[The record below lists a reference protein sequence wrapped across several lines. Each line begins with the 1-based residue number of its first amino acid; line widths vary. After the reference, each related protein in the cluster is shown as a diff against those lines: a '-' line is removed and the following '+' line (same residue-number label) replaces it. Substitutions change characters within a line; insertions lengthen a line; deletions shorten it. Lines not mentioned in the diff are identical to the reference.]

1 MARPIKEGADYFSH
15 DVDASADPKLEA
27 LEAVY
32 GNDGYAVYFKLL
44 EKIYRSSEFCIDLK
58 LPNIYIILSKRCNLA
73 EKRFREIL
81 DFAFELNLY
90 SRDERD
96 LNQVITSSGVR
107 KRAGK
112 ITEEREKKRRFF
124 LEKQREKQEEKSRE
138 KQGEK
143 RSEENG
149 KTAGETPQSKEKE
162 SKEKKSNIYNNPLT
176 PLKGGTDSQPKTE
189 AKPDWNTTLLQIFQE
204 EFQASRGFPYPL
216 TTYKGKEAKEI
227 NDVYQKYL
235 QMKASMGVVPNT
247 QQALEEMR
255 TFIKIGMRIND
266 KWIFDNMS
274 PGVLSMKF
282 STIATMMKENRN
294 GSYQRPNITDADINE
309 IADLTGLR

>member
-1 MARPIKEGADYFSH
+1 MARKRMIDPNFWTSQDVGKLSDRARLLLIGLFSLADDHGKGNGNLTYLRSQIFCYSEIT
-15 DVDASADPKLEA
+15 VKQVEKLISEIAETINIEFYKVGPNEYYRFTNWSKWQYINRPSASGIPDP
-27 LEAVY
+27 VII
-32 GNDGYAVYFKLL
+32 DGV
-44 EKIYRSSEFCIDLK
+44 S
-58 LPNIYIILSKRCNLA
+58 
-73 EKRFREIL
+73 
-81 DFAFELNLY
+81 
-90 SRDERD
+90 
-96 LNQVITSSGVR
+96 T
-107 KRAGK
+107 
-112 ITEEREKKRRFF
+112 
-124 LEKQREKQEEKSRE
+124 
-138 KQGEK
+138 
-143 RSEENG
+143 
-149 KTAGETPQSKEKE
+149 E
-162 SKEKKSNIYNNPLT
+162 SKPKAHGGFSEDSVSTHGMINEDSRLIEKNKNRKENNKNLNPLT

-189 AKPDWNTTLLQIFQE
+189 TKPDWNTTLLQIFQE

-235 QMKASMGVVPNT
+235 QMKTSMGVVPNT

-294 GSYQRPNITDADINE
+294 GSYQRPNISDADINQ

>member
-1 MARPIKEGADYFSH
+1 MARKRMIDPNFWTSQDVGKLSDRARLLLIGLFSLADDHGKGNGNLTYLRSQIFCYSEIT
-15 DVDASADPKLEA
+15 VKQVEKLISEIAETINIEFYTVGPNEYYRFINWNKWQYINRPSASTIPDP
-27 LEAVY
+27 VI
-32 GNDGYAVYFKLL
+32 NDGARTDNKPKAHGGISEDSVSTHGMINEDSRLI
-44 EKIYRSSEFCIDLK
+44 EKNKNRKEYNK
-58 LPNIYIILSKRCNLA
+58 NL
-73 EKRFREIL
+73 
-81 DFAFELNLY
+81 
-90 SRDERD
+90 
-96 LNQVITSSGVR
+96 
-107 KRAGK
+107 
-112 ITEEREKKRRFF
+112 
-124 LEKQREKQEEKSRE
+124 
-138 KQGEK
+138 
-143 RSEENG
+143 
-149 KTAGETPQSKEKE
+149 
-162 SKEKKSNIYNNPLT
+162 NPLT
-176 PLKGGTDSQPKTE
+176 PLKGGTESQPKTE
-189 AKPDWNTTLLQIFQE
+189 TKPDWNTTLLQIFQE

-235 QMKASMGVVPNT
+235 QMKTSMGVVPNT